1 MPCGAETTMSFSSVT
16 LPGGGVGGAPQFG
29 GGGTGDAFND
39 SSCESPTPFQNGTR
53 QVGPHSPVCCSERPY
68 DTLEGPFL
76 RAALYVFM
84 LLVKKVQLPHETS
97 IMITTYNLLF

>member
-1 MPCGAETTMSFSSVT
+1 MSFSSVT

-29 GGGTGDAFND
+29 GGGTGGDAFND

-53 QVGPHSPVCCSERPY
+53 QVGPKPTRTHLCF
-68 DTLEGPFL
+68 TLKVL
-76 RAALYVFM
+76 ITLLKARSCRAALYVFM